1 VASGKSKDGNI
12 HNAHLQLTTSNLPLT
27 NPFYAISHALWV
39 NFINP
44 DGMEIDEALY
54 HVQRLQVTGDR

>member
-1 VASGKSKDGNI
+1 MSNKKEIAILVNIKDALLGIQTITTNI
-12 HNAHLQLTTSNLPLT
+12 NNFITQATQP
-27 NPFYAISHALWV
+27 IRV

-54 HVQRLQVTGDR
+54 HVQRLQE